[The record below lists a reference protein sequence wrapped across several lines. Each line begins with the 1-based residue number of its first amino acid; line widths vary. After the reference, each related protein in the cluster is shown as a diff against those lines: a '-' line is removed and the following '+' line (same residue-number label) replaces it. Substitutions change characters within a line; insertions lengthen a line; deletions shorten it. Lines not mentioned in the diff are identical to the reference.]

1 MLFPRSSY
9 APRVLPPPW
18 QERRTLVA
26 GDGVRLVAVHVPAA
40 GERRDLGAVVAHGF
54 TGSLTEPGY
63 RRVVG
68 WLTQAG
74 IGVVGLDFR
83 GHGSSSGLTTVG
95 EQEVLDITAAL
106 GWLRLL
112 GYRRL
117 ATIGFSMGG
126 AVVLRHAALHG
137 GVGAVVSVSAPA
149 RWYYRGTM
157 PMRRAHQ
164 AVETPLGRLVSRTA
178 LGTRIRPTG
187 WDPIPLDPR
196 GAAEL
201 VGVPLLI
208 VHGDSD
214 HYFPLDHGEELGQ
227 SPSATLWVEPGF
239 GHAENAASQD
249 LVARLAAWVAASVEG
264 GG

>member
-1 MLFPRSSY
+1 MLIARSSR
-9 APRVLPPPW
+9 PLPPPW

-26 GDGVRLVAVHVPAA
+26 ADGVRLVAAHAPAPDGGRA
-40 GERRDLGAVVAHGF
+40 LGAVVAHGF
-54 TGSLTEPGY
+54 TGSLAGPGY
-63 RRVVG
+63 RRVVQ
-68 WLTQAG
+68 WLAEAG

-95 EQEVLDITAAL
+95 EQEVLDVDAAL
-106 GWLRLL
+106 AWLRLL
-112 GYRRL
+112 GYQL
-117 ATIGFSMGG
+117 AATVGFSMGG

-149 RWYYRGTM
+149 RWYYRETT

-164 AVETPLGRLVSRTA
+164 AVETPIGRLVSRAA

-201 VGVPLLI
+201 IGVPLLV

-214 HYFPLDHGEELGQ
+214 RYFPIDHGEELGA
-227 SPSATLWVEPGF
+227 SGSATLWVEPGF
-239 GHAENAASQD
+239 GHAENAASPE
-249 LVARLAAWVAASVEG
+249 LVQRLAAWVESNVEG
-264 GG
+264 GA